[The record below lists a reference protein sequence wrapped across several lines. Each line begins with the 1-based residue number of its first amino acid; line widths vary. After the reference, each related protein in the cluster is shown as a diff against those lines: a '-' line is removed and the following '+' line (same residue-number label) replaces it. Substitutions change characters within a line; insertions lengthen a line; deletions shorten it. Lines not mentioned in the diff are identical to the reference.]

1 MSDLKIAC
9 TNYGY
14 GMDFEKSFNQRI
26 DFFGY
31 GNKVKDYDLIIF
43 PGGSDVTPKLYGEKN
58 THSGCNYPRDMFE
71 LKLLEEAIT
80 LNKKI
85 IGICR
90 GNQFINAMLGGKLN
104 QDLDIKHKME
114 HEITIV
120 KSHPVIDFYKDKLV
134 TSTHHQAVL
143 IPGIRFEVLAIHK
156 QNGTIEATKCG
167 NNILTMQFHPEY
179 QDVPEFF
186 NSIKEWCKY
195 V

>member
-1 MSDLKIAC
+1 MGELKIAC
-9 TNYGY
+9 TNYAY
-14 GMDFEKSFNQRI
+14 GQDFENSFQQKI
-26 DFFGY
+26 DFIIDKKY
-31 GNKVKDYDLIIF
+31 ISYYDLIIF

-58 THSGCNYPRDMFE
+58 TYSGCNYMRDMIE
-71 LKLLEEAIT
+71 IKLLEEAVA

-85 IGICR
+85 IGVCR
-90 GNQFINAMLGGKLN
+90 GNQFINAILGGKLI
-104 QDLDIKHKME
+104 QDLDVKHEYE

-143 IPGIRFEVLAIHK
+143 VPGDNFEVLAIHK
-156 QNGTIEATKCG
+156 YNGTIEATKCG

-186 NSIKEWCKY
+186 NRIKEWCKY

>member
-1 MSDLKIAC
+1 MSKLKIAC
-9 TNYGY
+9 TNYSY
-14 GMDFEKSFNQRI
+14 GQDFEKSFNQRI
-26 DFFGY
+26 DYIRLKEDVGH
-31 GNKVKDYDLIIF
+31 YDLIIF
-43 PGGSDVTPKLYGEKN
+43 PGGEDVTPELYGERN
-58 THSGCNYPRDMFE
+58 TRSGNNYMRDMIE
-71 LKLLEEAIT
+71 IKLLEEAVA

-85 IGICR
+85 IGVCR

-143 IPGIRFEVLAIHK
+143 IPGDNFEVLAIHK
-156 QNGTIEATKCG
+156 YNGTIEATKCG

-186 NSIKEWCKY
+186 NRIKEWCKY

>member
-9 TNYGY
+9 TNRGY
-14 GMDFEKSFNQRI
+14 GTDFEKSFNQRI

-31 GNKVKDYDLIIF
+31 GNKVKDFDLIIF
-43 PGGSDVTPKLYGEKN
+43 PGGSDVTPELYGEKN
-58 THSGCNYPRDMFE
+58 TFSGCNYMRDMFE
-71 LKLLEEAIT
+71 LKLLKEAVL

-85 IGICR
+85 IGVCR

-104 QDLDIKHKME
+104 QDLNVKHEYE

-143 IPGIRFEVLAIHK
+143 IPGTNFEVLAIHK

-167 NNILTMQFHPEY
+167 DNILTMQFHPEY
-179 QDVPEFF
+179 HNVPEFF
-186 NSIKEWCKY
+186 NRIKEWCKD